1 MKAVIVQSAVSADSK
16 GTCRPFKTK
25 SPARNQ
31 TSLPIPFARMATKYV
46 LLGYVTPND
55 LWNWLLSD
63 QSPNLHGEHRKP
75 KIPSLAQRRLKKR
88 ESALQKEE
96 AMMRRFRLKAKHR
109 RAKAAADGPSK
120 HAGITW
126 KGDDGPL
133 ADGTKAT
140 VGASVSSAMRPSTGT
155 EIERFWMSTRI
166 CGHCK
171 ERGLWSKGSLG
182 QCQTCSKFTDLRQ

>member
-1 MKAVIVQSAVSADSK
+1 MKAVIVRSAVSADSK

-31 TSLPIPFARMATKYV
+31 TSLPIPFAKMATKYV

-63 QSPNLHGEHRKP
+63 QSPNLHGEDRKP
-75 KIPSLAQRRLKKR
+75 KSPSLEQRRLKKR

-96 AMMRRFRLKAKHR
+96 AMMRRFRLTAKHR

-133 ADGTKAT
+133 ADGMKAT
-140 VGASVSSAMRPSTGT
+140 AGGSASTATKKSTAKA
-155 EIERFWMSTRI
+155 IERIWMATRT

-171 ERGLWSKGSLG
+171 GRGLWSKGSLG
-182 QCQTCSKFTDLRQ
+182 QCQHCKHFTELR

>member
-31 TSLPIPFARMATKYV
+31 TPLPIPFARMATKYV
-46 LLGYVTPND
+46 LLGYVTPQM
-55 LWNWLLSD
+55 LWDWLLSD
-63 QSPNLHGEHRKP
+63 QSPNLPGEDRKP
-75 KIPSLAQRRLKKR
+75 KSPSLAQRRLKKR

-96 AMMRRFRLKAKHR
+96 AMMRRFRLTAKHR

-126 KGDDGPL
+126 KGDGTQKP
-133 ADGTKAT
+133 AGTKAT
-140 VGASVSSAMRPSTGT
+140 VGVCVSRATKQSTRKGT
-155 EIERFWMSTRI
+155 ERIWLPTRT
-166 CGHCK
+166 CGHCHG
-171 ERGLWSKGSLG
+171 RGLWSLGSLG
-182 QCQTCSKFTDLRQ
+182 QCQHCKHFTELR